1 LGSCASCIYRLK
13 ELTDRLLTAVRLRA
27 EIYRNNVFGGT
38 VFSSYG
44 GFWLGYGIFGMLVG
58 GGVLEAPAGYA
69 RGVQMFLIIWG
80 TSLSCITL
88 NNFTSFLNPLRSLHS
103 MLFI

>member
-1 LGSCASCIYRLK
+1 M
-13 ELTDRLLTAVRLRA
+13 LRA

-58 GGVLEAPAGYA
+58 GGVLEAPTGYA
-69 RGVQMFLIIWG
+69 RGVQMFLVIWG
-80 TSLSCITL
+80 ASLSCI
-88 NNFTSFLNPLRSLHS
+88 PVKVPPAHLHS
-103 MLFI
+103 MLFIRQNLEGR